1 MRPACCR
8 GHHDHRHLDGHR
20 SHHRV
25 HRRHRHRDDPHRRH
39 RHPGGRHRDGH
50 PVRRHRHRHRAGSWC
65 CARASCRGS
74 DEDHRPTTV
83 ADRPAVRP
91 RHAELRHG
99 NRRPGACPG
108 SARTGCCPAEVHPDG
123 ERPTGACPGSG
134 QRGCSRGAGRRD
146 GVRRDED
153 RPAEGRH
160 RDRRPG
166 RQAPGPT
173 ARAQRRAPRAVPP
186 AGRPGRQAPRVPPV
200 RRVRSRRRVPPPVPV
215 RRVCAPGPA
224 GCRPPVPA
232 APGRRH
238 AACGRPA
245 VRWSTKPTSRTRRA
259 RRAWP

>member
-8 GHHDHRHLDGHR
+8 GHHDHRRLDGHR

-25 HRRHRHRDDPHRRH
+25 HRHRRHHRHRDGPHRRPDGH
-39 RHPGGRHRDGH
+39 HRDAH
-50 PVRRHRHRHRAGSWC
+50 RVRRHRHRHRAGSWC

-74 DEDHRPTTV
+74 DEGHQPTTV
-83 ADRPAVRP
+83 VDRPAARP
-91 RHAELRHG
+91 RHGELPRANH
-99 NRRPGACPG
+99 RAGACPG
-108 SARTGCCPAEVHPDG
+108 SGRTGCCPAEVHPDG

-134 QRGCSRGAGRRD
+134 RRGCSQGAGRRD
-146 GVRRDED
+146 EVHRDED
-153 RPAEGRH
+153 RPAEGRC
-160 RDRRPG
+160 RDRRP
-166 RQAPGPT
+166 RQRAPGP
-173 ARAQRRAPRAVPP
+173 RAPSGRRAPRAVPP
-186 AGRPGRQAPRVPPV
+186 AGRPARQAPRVPPV
-200 RRVRSRRRVPPPVPV
+200 RPVRRRRVPPPVPV
-215 RRVCAPGPA
+215 RRACAPGPA